1 MAVDLLGS
9 ALRQMSGH
17 LTASTVAAEVE
28 DALAEDHLVLD
39 AGDRETRDHEVLRAV
54 TVCGPLKNWRKHEK
68 ASFGLRV
75 SRVDI
80 CAGPWSSCKTLW

>member
-1 MAVDLLGS
+1 
-9 ALRQMSGH
+9 MSSH

-39 AGDRETRDHEVLRAV
+39 AGDRETRDHEVLIAV
-54 TVCGPLKNWRKHEK
+54 TRWPSEKLEK

-80 CAGPWSSCKTLW
+80 CAGPWSMEFM